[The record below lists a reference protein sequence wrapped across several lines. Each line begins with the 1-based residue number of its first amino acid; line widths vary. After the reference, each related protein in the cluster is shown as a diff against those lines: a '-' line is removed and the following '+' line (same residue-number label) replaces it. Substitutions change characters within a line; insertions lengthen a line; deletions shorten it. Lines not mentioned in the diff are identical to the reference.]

1 MTIADVVRLKVAAR
15 AEAERLRQRAQ
26 VEAGSAPE
34 TATRHLLSALARFKG
49 RVIAGYLPIGTE
61 IDPRPAMES
70 LSEVAEIC
78 LPVVSA
84 KGAPLSFR
92 RWTPGCAL
100 VAHKF
105 GTMIPAA
112 EDPLVP
118 EALIVPLL
126 AFDRLGHRL
135 GYGGGYYDRTISD
148 LRTRGARIRAF
159 GFAYGLQ
166 EMAALPVEPFD
177 ARLDAVIT
185 EGGIALHH

>member
-1 MTIADVVRLKVAAR
+1 MTIADVVRLKAAAR
-15 AEAERLRQRAQ
+15 EEAGRLRLRAQ
-26 VEAGSAPE
+26 DELGPAPE
-34 TATRHLLSALARFKG
+34 TATRHLLSALTRFKG

-78 LPVVSA
+78 LPVVTT
-84 KGAPLSFR
+84 KGTPLSFR
-92 RWTPGCAL
+92 RWTPGSAL
-100 VAHKF
+100 IEHKF
-105 GTMIPAA
+105 GTMIPA
-112 EDPLVP
+112 EDVPMTP

-148 LRTRGARIRAF
+148 LRARGARIRAF